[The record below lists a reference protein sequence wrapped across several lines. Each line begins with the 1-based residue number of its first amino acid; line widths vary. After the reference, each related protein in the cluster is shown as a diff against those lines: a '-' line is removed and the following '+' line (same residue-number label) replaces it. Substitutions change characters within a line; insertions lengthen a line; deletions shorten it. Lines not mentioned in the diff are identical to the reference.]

1 MIICQVKRHEIL
13 EPPNTELV
21 NHVNGGAYYTDI
33 RVKNEQTNK
42 LKNPHILHQAHP
54 RIIIQATV
62 TQVGEI
68 QREIVLK

>member
-21 NHVNGGAYYTDI
+21 NHVNTDI
-33 RVKNEQTNK
+33 RVKNEQMNN
-42 LKNPHILHQAHP
+42 LKNPHIL
-54 RIIIQATV
+54 QATV
-62 TQVGEI
+62 TEMGEN